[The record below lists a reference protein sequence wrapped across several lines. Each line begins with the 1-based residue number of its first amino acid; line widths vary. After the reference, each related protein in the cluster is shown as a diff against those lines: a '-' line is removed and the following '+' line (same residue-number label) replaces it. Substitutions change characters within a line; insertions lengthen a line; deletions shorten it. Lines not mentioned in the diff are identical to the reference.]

1 LLDSHLQEMTMAALS
16 SKTFSLLAKNQA
28 SLISAARRGL
38 SLSASS
44 QNKQLT
50 NRDALNMALDEELA
64 RDDRVF
70 IMGEEVAQYDGAY
83 KVTRGLWKKYGDKR
97 VIDTP
102 ITEMGF
108 SGLAVGAAFHGLR
121 PILEFMTFNF
131 SMQAIDQ
138 VINSAAKTMY
148 MSGGTINVPIV
159 FRGPNGCAKGVA
171 AQHSQC
177 FAAWYAH
184 CPGLKVVSPYDA
196 EDCKGLL
203 KAAVRDPDPV
213 VFLENEITYGQSF
226 DIDEKVLDPS
236 FVLPIGKAKVMKAGS
251 DITIVGHSIGVGF
264 AMDAAVELEKQGI
277 SVEVINLRSI
287 RPLDMD
293 TINESIKKT
302 NHCITVEGGW
312 PQHGVGAEISA
323 SISEGPAFHYLDAP
337 VIRICGVDAPMPYAA
352 TLEAAATPQPHNIV
366 AAVKRVLGK

>member
-1 LLDSHLQEMTMAALS
+1 MAALS
-16 SKTFSLLAKNQA
+16 SKTVSLLAKNQA
-28 SLISAARRGL
+28 SLTSAARRGL

-277 SVEVINLRSI
+277 SGEVINLRSI

>member
-1 LLDSHLQEMTMAALS
+1 MAALS
-16 SKTFSLLAKNQA
+16 SKTVSLLAKNQA
-28 SLISAARRGL
+28 SLTSAARRGL